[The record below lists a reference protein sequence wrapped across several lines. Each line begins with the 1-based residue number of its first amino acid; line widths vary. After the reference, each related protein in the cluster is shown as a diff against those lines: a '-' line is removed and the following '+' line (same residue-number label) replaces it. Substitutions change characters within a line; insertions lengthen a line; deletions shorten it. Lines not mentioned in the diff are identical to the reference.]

1 MNLQKLA
8 DQLGILPEDV
18 EMIVEQD
25 ALGINLEKDI
35 SEEDAKRI
43 EDAYFGTNNEE
54 GATETDNSGEE
65 NEEREENFVDASETA
80 ENYEE
85 IIKAEQEREILKQ
98 VKKQKAKSGSAKKH
112 KKIKKEKE
120 EKIVVP
126 SKDDAIEIP
135 ENISIKEFAEKTGI
149 PVVKIIGNLMK
160 NGILATIN
168 QQIDY
173 DTAALVAS
181 EHNVKVKKIIS
192 TGGAEILLEGNLKA
206 LLAQDEKDT
215 LIKRSPV
222 VTIMGHVD
230 HGKTSILD
238 VIRKTKVV
246 EGEFGGITQHIGAYQ
261 AEINGKMITF
271 LDTPGHE
278 AFTEMRARG
287 AQVTDIA
294 VLVVAANEGIKP
306 QTIESISHAKD
317 AGVPVIVALNKMD
330 LPDANPER
338 VKGELAE
345 QGLTPEDWGGQTPI
359 VPVSALKKTG
369 IDTLLETIALMAEV
383 LDLKANPN
391 RPAIA
396 TVIESHLDVGFGPV
410 ATVIINTGTLAIQD
424 NFVVGEIYGKV
435 KSMITDTGKRLR
447 QAPPS
452 TPVRLAGFDQTPHVG
467 DILQVVPDEKTAR
480 RKAGE
485 IASLNQARNQKEDQG
500 NLEQIISAIK
510 QGRMK
515 ELKIILKADTV
526 GSLEA
531 IKSSLAEIKND
542 EVKTNVIHS
551 GVGRVNESD
560 IAMAEA
566 GKAVV
571 MAFQAGVSS
580 MAQARAEKAGIE
592 VLEYTIIY
600 NLLDHV
606 KKILAGLL
614 APEEIITELGAMK
627 VLAIFM
633 SKKKEMIIGGRIVR
647 GKATNHSLLRIRRDG
662 SVVGN
667 GSIRSLQREKE
678 AVNEVEEGKECGLKF
693 TGKDKIEVDD
703 VLEFYKVEKKI
714 RTL

>member
-1 MNLQKLA
+1 MNLQQLA
-8 DQLGILPEDV
+8 EQLGILPEDV

-25 ALGINLEKDI
+25 SLGIDLEQDI
-35 SEEDAKRI
+35 SAEDAKRI
-43 EDAYFGTNNEE
+43 EDAYFGVNTENAEE
-54 GATETDNSGEE
+54 TTLEPTD
-65 NEEREENFVDASETA
+65 TA
-80 ENYEE
+80 EKYEE

-98 VKKQKAKSGSAKKH
+98 VKKQKAKSGSVKKH

-120 EKIVVP
+120 PKTILKA
-126 SKDDAIEIP
+126 KDDAIEIA
-135 ENISIKEFAEKTGI
+135 ETISVKEFAEKTGI
-149 PVVKIIGNLMK
+149 PVVKVIGNLMK

-173 DTAALVAS
+173 DTAALVAN
-181 EHNVKVKKIIS
+181 EHNVKVKKLIS
-192 TGGAEILLEGNLKA
+192 SAGAEDLLEGNLKA

-215 LIKRSPV
+215 LIKRAPV

-238 VIRKTKVV
+238 VIRKTKVT
-246 EGEFGGITQHIGAYQ
+246 EGEHGGITQHIGAYQ
-261 AEINGKMITF
+261 AEINGQIITF

-294 VLVVAANEGIKP
+294 ILVVAANEGIKP

-345 QGLTPEDWGGQTPI
+345 HGLTAEDWGGETPI

-369 IDTLLETIALMAEV
+369 IDTLLETILLMAEV
-383 LDLKANPN
+383 KDLKANPN

-396 TVIESHLDVGFGPV
+396 TVIESHLDPGFGPV
-410 ATVIINTGTLAIQD
+410 ATVIVNTGTLAIQD

-435 KSMITDTGKRLR
+435 KSMITDTGKKLR

-452 TPVRLAGFDQTPHVG
+452 TPVRLAGFDQTPKVG
-467 DILQVVPDEKTAR
+467 DILQVVPDEKIAR

-485 IASLNQARNQKEDQG
+485 IATLNQLRNQKEG
-500 NLEQIISAIK
+500 MGGISQIISAIK
-510 QGRMK
+510 QGKLK
-515 ELKIILKADTV
+515 ELKIILKTDTI

-531 IKSSLAEIKND
+531 IKSSLAGIKHE
-542 EVKTNVIHS
+542 EVTTRVIHS
-551 GVGRVNESD
+551 GVGKVNESD

-566 GKAVV
+566 GHAIVL
-571 MAFQAGVSS
+571 AFHAGVSP
-580 MAQARAEKAGIE
+580 MAQVRADKVKIE
-592 VLEYTIIY
+592 ILEYTIIY
-600 NLLDHV
+600 KLLDHV
-606 KKILAGLL
+606 KQILAGLL
-614 APEEIITELGAMK
+614 EPEEVITEIGAMT

-647 GKATNHSLLRIRRDG
+647 GKAVNHALLRIRREG
-662 SVVGN
+662 SVVGT

-678 AVNEVEEGKECGLKF
+678 TVNEVEEGKECGLKF
-693 TGKDKIEVDD
+693 TGKEKIEIGDS
-703 VLEFYKVEKKI
+703 LEFYKVEKKI